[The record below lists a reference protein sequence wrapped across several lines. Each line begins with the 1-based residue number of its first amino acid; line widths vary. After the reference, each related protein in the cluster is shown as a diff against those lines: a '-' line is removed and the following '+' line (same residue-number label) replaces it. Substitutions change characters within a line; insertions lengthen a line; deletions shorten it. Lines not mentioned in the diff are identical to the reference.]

1 MKASEIILKKQNG
14 EKLEYKEIEYM
25 VNSYVKGRISD
36 KTMSEF
42 IWLIYYNGLSY
53 EETYF
58 LTDVMV
64 KSGEIVDLS
73 ELGKPVV
80 DKHSTGG
87 VGDKVTLIVSAIT
100 AAAGVCVPKMSGR
113 GLGLTGGTVDK
124 LESITGYKLNL
135 TRKQFVEALDTV
147 GCAVISQSEKIAV
160 ADKKIYAL
168 RNEIGA
174 VDSIPL
180 IASSIMSKKIASGS
194 DSIVIDLKVGKGAFM
209 KTIKDATTL
218 AKTMVKIGKFYNKKV
233 VCTLS
238 DMNIPLGRNIG
249 NALEVK
255 EAIDFFNGK
264 YDKRLYDLSIYISA
278 LMISTAKR
286 ISFKKSKDLATNL
299 VQNGHAKNKFY
310 AWIKNQGGDIKKLK
324 DKAKKYIVP
333 SPVTGYINNIDAM
346 KLAQLVFDL
355 GAGRVKKTDK
365 IDYASGVVLNHQLGE
380 KVNKGD
386 ILGVIY
392 YNKKVEN
399 MENLFL
405 ESFKIEKKK
414 KRVKNIIIKTIK

>member
-1 MKASEIILKKQNG
+1 MKAIDIIEKKKNNVI
-14 EKLEYKEIEYM
+14 LEYKEIEYM
-25 VNSYVKGRISD
+25 VNSYVKDKIND
-36 KTMSEF
+36 KTMSDF
-42 IWLIYYNGLSY
+42 VWQIYNNGLSGL
-53 EETYF
+53 ETYY

-64 KSGEIVDLS
+64 KSGEVIDLS
-73 ELGKPVV
+73 MIDKPIV

-87 VGDKVTLIVSAIT
+87 VGDKITLIVSPIV

-135 TRKQFVEALDTV
+135 TKKQFIDMLNNV

-194 DSIVIDLKVGKGAFM
+194 DIIVIDLKVGKGAFM
-209 KTIKDATTL
+209 KNIKDATNL
-218 AKTMVKIGKFYNKKV
+218 AKTMVKIGEYYNKKV
-233 VCTLS
+233 ICTLS
-238 DMNIPLGRNIG
+238 DMNLPLGRNIG

-255 EAIDFFNGK
+255 EAIDFFNNK
-264 YDKRLYDLSIYISA
+264 YDKRLYELSVYISS
-278 LMISTAKR
+278 LMISSAKN
-286 ISFKKSKDLATNL
+286 ISFRKAKTLVLNL
-299 VQNGHAKNKFY
+299 LESGHAKNKFY
-310 AWIKNQGGDIKKLK
+310 SWIKAQGGDVTKIK
-324 DKAKKYIVP
+324 DKAKKYIVIADK
-333 SPVTGYINNIDAM
+333 TGYVNNIDSL
-346 KLAQLVFDL
+346 KLAELVFDL

-365 IDYASGVVLNHQLGE
+365 IDYATGVILNKQLGE

-386 ILGVIY
+386 ILGVVY
-392 YNKKVEN
+392 YNKKIEN
-399 MENLFL
+399 MEAIFKD
-405 ESFKIEKKK
+405 SFTIDKKK
-414 KRVKNIIIKTIK
+414 KKPKKIIIKTIK

>member
-1 MKASEIILKKQNG
+1 MKAIDIIEKKKNNVT
-14 EKLEYKEIEYM
+14 LEYKEIEYM
-25 VNSYVKGRISD
+25 INSYVKGKIND
-36 KTMSEF
+36 KTMSDF
-42 IWLIYYNGLSY
+42 VWQIYNNGLSGL
-53 EETYF
+53 ETYY

-64 KSGEIVDLS
+64 KSGEIIDLS
-73 ELGKPVV
+73 MIDKPIV

-87 VGDKVTLIVSAIT
+87 VGDKITLIVSPIV

-135 TRKQFVEALDTV
+135 SKKQFVDMLNNV

-194 DSIVIDLKVGKGAFM
+194 DIIVIDLKVGKGAFM
-209 KTIKDATTL
+209 KNIKDATLL
-218 AKTMVKIGKFYNKKV
+218 AKTMVKIGEYYNKKV
-233 VCTLS
+233 ICTLS
-238 DMNIPLGRNIG
+238 DMNLPLGRNIG

-255 EAIDFFNGK
+255 EAIDFFNNK
-264 YDKRLYDLSIYISA
+264 YDKRLYELSVYISS
-278 LMISTAKR
+278 LMISSAKN
-286 ISFKKSKDLATNL
+286 ISLRKAKTLVLNL
-299 VQNGHAKNKFY
+299 LESGHAKNKFY
-310 AWIKNQGGDIKKLK
+310 SWIKAQGGDITKIK
-324 DKAKKYIVP
+324 DKAKKYIVIADK
-333 SPVTGYINNIDAM
+333 TGYVNNIDSL
-346 KLAQLVFDL
+346 KLAELVFDL

-365 IDYASGVVLNHQLGE
+365 IDYATGVILNKQLGE

-399 MENLFL
+399 MEAIFKD
-405 ESFKIEKKK
+405 SFGIDKKK
-414 KRVKNIIIKTIK
+414 KKPKKIIIKTIK

>member
-1 MKASEIILKKQNG
+1 MKASDIILKKQNG
-14 EKLEYKEIEYM
+14 EKLEYKEIQYM

-42 IWLIYYNGLSY
+42 IWLIYHNGLSY

-58 LTDVMV
+58 LTDIMV
-64 KSGEIVDLS
+64 KSGEVVDLS
-73 ELGKPVV
+73 SLGKPVV

-87 VGDKVTLIVSAIT
+87 VGDKVTLIVTAIT
-100 AAAGVCVPKMSGR
+100 AASGVCVPKMSGR

-135 TRKQFVEALDTV
+135 TRKQFVDALDKV

-194 DSIVIDLKVGKGAFM
+194 DCIIIDLKVGKGAFM

-218 AKTMVKIGKFYNKKV
+218 AKTMVKIGKFYGKQV

-255 EAIDFFNGK
+255 EAIEFFNGK

-286 ISFKKSKDLATNL
+286 ISFKKAKELAINL

-310 AWIKNQGGDIKKLK
+310 EWIQYQGGDIKKLK
-324 DKAKKYIVP
+324 EKAKKYIVT
-333 SPVTGYINNIDAM
+333 SPTTGYINNIDAM
-346 KLAQLVFDL
+346 KLAGLVFDL

-380 KVNKGD
+380 KVTKGD
-386 ILGVIY
+386 VLGVIY

-405 ESFKIEKKK
+405 DAFKIEKKK

>member
-25 VNSYVKGRISD
+25 VNSYVKERISD

-42 IWLIYYNGLSY
+42 IWLIYHNGLSY

-286 ISFKKSKDLATNL
+286 ISFKKAKDLATNL

-324 DKAKKYIVP
+324 DKAKKYIVT